1 MQHFWAIEGVQLND
15 SWVTIGSFDGVHRGH
30 QKIVSQLTAGAH
42 AVGAPAV
49 VLTFYPHPSFVL
61 GKRSGPYYLTTPE
74 ERASLLGELG
84 ADFVITHPFTRDFAA
99 LTAREFIER
108 LHSRMGFSKLLV
120 GYDFALGRGREGD
133 VAKLRELGKEYG
145 YTVDVFSPVEE
156 DGQVISSSQIR
167 QLLLEGEADQAA
179 SLLGR
184 PYRTAGW
191 VGQGDKRGR
200 RLGIPTANLEVWEQ
214 MVVPKPG
221 VYACRAL
228 FRGKQYQAVT
238 NVGLRPTIGDEITAP
253 RIEAHLLDFDDDIY
267 DQTLRL
273 DFVQRLRDEQRFPD
287 LEALVAQIHRDI
299 AAARRIFSAVQEERG
314 EDAAVP
320 DITPDRS

>member
-49 VLTFYPHPSFVL
+49 VLTFYPHPSYVL

-84 ADFVITHPFTRDFAA
+84 ADFVMTHPFTRDFAA

-108 LHSRMGFSKLLV
+108 LHSRVKFSKLLV

-133 VAKLRELGKEYG
+133 VAKLGELGKEYG
-145 YTVDVFSPVEE
+145 YSVDVFSPIEE
-156 DGQVISSSQIR
+156 EGQVISSSQIR
-167 QLLLEGEADQAA
+167 QLLLDGEADQAA
-179 SLLGR
+179 RLLGR
-184 PYRTAGW
+184 PYRVAGW

-238 NVGLRPTIGDEITAP
+238 NVGLRPTIADGITAP
-253 RIEAHLLDFDDDIY
+253 RIEAHLLEFDDDIY

-299 AAARRIFSAVQEERG
+299 AAARKIFSAVQDERG

-320 DITPDRS
+320 DFTPNRS